1 MNNEKKESGIFE
13 VDAFN
18 KWAFIHNDKIEEA
31 KKVIVP
37 NTQCP
42 LFKKNINVKTYI
54 AKIVIYSLSYENGIE
69 AIINEEPKKW
79 TMEPNYV
86 HSASDFYSIQGNKGN
101 KQIIIA
107 TSIKDSNNNPFYL
120 IFSENEDKYN
130 QPWRFDKITT
140 CTNHIMNE
148 PKCLTDYI
156 KADIIENSIDI
167 DTSTID
173 SEHILSDKEESKG
186 IYRFPVVFQNLE
198 KHRNLLFMII
208 TNSIKTQKQNI
219 KSTIRYEKNIGQIV
233 SCHYLPLDFSSYGG
247 NNYELYAC
255 LRKAEGPGNKF
266 VIPTILTYDMV
277 YSQLLEKPKIDHWT
291 YALCKFEE
299 NEIKKENQE
308 LKKRNQ
314 ELEEKLKLLERN

>member
-1 MNNEKKESGIFE
+1 MNNEKKEDGIFE
-13 VDAFN
+13 VEASK
-18 KWAFIHNDKIEEA
+18 KWAFFHNKRIKSA
-31 KKVIVP
+31 KKVILQ

-42 LFKKNINVKTYI
+42 LFKEDINVLTYI
-54 AKIVIYSLSYENGIE
+54 AKIVIYSLSYENGI
-69 AIINEEPKKW
+69 ADIINVEPKDW
-79 TMEPNYV
+79 TTEPNYV
-86 HSASDFYSIQGNKGN
+86 QSASNFYSIQEDNKGS

-120 IFSENEDKYN
+120 IFSENEDNYD

-173 SEHILSDKEESKG
+173 WEHILSDKEESKG
-186 IYRFPVVFQNLE
+186 IYRFPVVFQNL
-198 KHRNLLFMII
+198 KDHRSPLFWII
-208 TNSIKTQKQNI
+208 KDSIETQKQNI
-219 KSTIRYEKNIGQIV
+219 KSTIRYDKNIGQIV

-299 NEIKKENQE
+299 NEIKKRESRIR
-308 LKKRNQ
+308 KKMS
-314 ELEEKLKLLERN
+314 EKV